1 MNTRLASR
9 RGMTLLEVMLVVA
22 VLALLAGLTW
32 PAALRYLK
40 DHDLNRNVQI
50 VRGELDRCRLKAIE
64 TGLIYQFRHEP
75 NGQKFVILP
84 EERPDLG
91 SQIPGESTPTA
102 AQPPSSII
110 PVVSGELGAE
120 MGFGDVADGLRM
132 AEPVVV
138 EKLGEEWV
146 NLFTDAHFNV
156 GDVGWAPAIRFFPD
170 GSSSGGDVM
179 VHDSARRV
187 VRLSVRDLTSAITVH
202 PIERR
207 ERR

>member
-91 SQIPGESTPTA
+91 SQIPGESAPTA

-132 AEPVVV
+132 TEPVVV
-138 EKLGEEWV
+138 EKLGEEWA

-156 GDVGWAPAIRFFPD
+156 RDVGWAPAIRFFPD
-170 GSSSGGDVM
+170 GSSSGGEVW
-179 VHDSARRV
+179 VHDSSRRV
-187 VRLSVRDLTSAITVH
+187 VRLSVRDLTSAITVD
-202 PIERR
+202 PIARR